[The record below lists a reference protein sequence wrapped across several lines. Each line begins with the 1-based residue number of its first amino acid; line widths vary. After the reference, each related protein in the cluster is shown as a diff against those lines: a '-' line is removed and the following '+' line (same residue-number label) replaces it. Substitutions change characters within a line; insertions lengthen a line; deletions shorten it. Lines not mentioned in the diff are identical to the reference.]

1 MTLGVAHKWR
11 HSHLW
16 TTPIGSQIA
25 RQSLYVFLSL
35 NKLYFR
41 EIFDSILREV
51 KGNLGLDVDE
61 DDSSATNFAELVAKL
76 VDILTTKLTTK
87 TKERNCVI
95 ALSNAEILRHLDS
108 FLLPGKTWHIII
120 FTY

>member
-1 MTLGVAHKWR
+1 M
-11 HSHLW
+11 
-16 TTPIGSQIA
+16 
-25 RQSLYVFLSL
+25 
-35 NKLYFR
+35 
-41 EIFDSILREV
+41 

-108 FLLPGKTWHIII
+108 FLLPGKT
-120 FTY
+120 